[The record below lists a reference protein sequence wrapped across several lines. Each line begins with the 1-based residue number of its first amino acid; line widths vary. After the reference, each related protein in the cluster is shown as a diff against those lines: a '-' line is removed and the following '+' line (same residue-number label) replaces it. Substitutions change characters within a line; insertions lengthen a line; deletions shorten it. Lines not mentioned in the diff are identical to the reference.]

1 MKCPLCEANT
11 HLDQSINAADLADL
25 WATVGVDVRK
35 IVGNEDVGKYACDNC
50 GLGFYFPFFPG
61 DDNFYGSLAL
71 WDWYYKHPGKTEYD
85 FSSKLALPGMSL
97 IDVGCGIG
105 EFSVFLPKQVDFIG
119 VELSSKSVELANS
132 LGRNVKQIDINNAP
146 DDFNNHFD
154 MVTCFQVL
162 EHIVDV
168 DVFITSLIK
177 LCKPGGKIV
186 IAVPNNDGF
195 VGSAV
200 NNMLN
205 MPPHHILLWNK
216 SSLYFLA
223 SKYDLIVDSYLEE
236 RVTEVHREW
245 FFSVLIRRFFMRL
258 LSKPFKVIDHD
269 RSLLQRVL
277 NKFTFLLS
285 RMLSFISPKVNQPG
299 HSSIIVFKK
308 PVYEEV

>member
-1 MKCPLCEANT
+1 MECPLCKGCSN
-11 HLDQSINAADLADL
+11 LDQSVSVVDLVAL
-25 WATVGVDVRK
+25 WNTVGVDVRR
-35 IVGNEDVGKYACDNC
+35 IVGSEDIGKYACDNC

-61 DDNFYGSLAL
+61 DDKFYGSLAL
-71 WDWYYKHPGKTEYD
+71 WDWYYKHPGKTEYE
-85 FSSKLALPGMSL
+85 FSSKLALPGMRL

-105 EFSVFLPKQVDFIG
+105 EFSEFLPKQVDFLG
-119 VELSSKSVELANS
+119 VELSSKSVELANT

-168 DVFITSLIK
+168 DAFVKSLIK
-177 LCKPGGKIV
+177 LCKPGGIIV

-195 VGSAV
+195 VGGAV

-223 SKYDLIVDSYLEE
+223 SKYNLIVDTYIEE
-236 RVTEVHREW
+236 RLTDIHRRW
-245 FFSVLIRRFFMRL
+245 FFSVFIRRIFMRL
-258 LSKPFKVIDHD
+258 LSKPIKVVDHD
-269 RSLLQRVL
+269 KTLLVRL
-277 NKFTFLLS
+277 INRLATYLS
-285 RMLSFISPKVNQPG
+285 RPLTFIFPKLNRPG
-299 HSSIIVFKK
+299 HSSIIVLKK
-308 PVYEEV
+308 PIHAEI